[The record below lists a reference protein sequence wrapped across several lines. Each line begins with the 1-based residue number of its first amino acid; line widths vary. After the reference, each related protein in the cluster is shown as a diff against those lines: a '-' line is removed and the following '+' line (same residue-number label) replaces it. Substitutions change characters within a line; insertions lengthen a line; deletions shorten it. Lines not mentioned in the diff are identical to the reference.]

1 MGACFSFGF
10 GTGLRD
16 HSSGKSRNDAMA
28 QFSSGRLRL
37 GRIGFLNVLPI
48 YYPLESGIISHPFV
62 IVSDSPAC
70 LNELMAAGRL
80 DLSVVSSI
88 EYARHP
94 ERYYILPDLSIS
106 CCGAVKSVLLLSQ
119 VPVDRLKGK
128 TILVTRESHTSV
140 ALLKILFSEH
150 LRVEADLEPGC
161 LREAAAGGNLPVA
174 FLAIGD
180 EALRLSAG
188 DLYPYRLD
196 LGEAWHSWTRLPFV
210 FALWVIQRESAERL
224 NGALRTT
231 MEVLAAAKHW
241 GRNHLDHICA
251 VAEERGIVGIE
262 ALQVYYRCLGYDL
275 RQGEQEGLNLFYS
288 LLRNAGDIPRVPN
301 LEVPAPLARVA

>member
-1 MGACFSFGF
+1 
-10 GTGLRD
+10 
-16 HSSGKSRNDAMA
+16 MA

-62 IVSDSPAC
+62 IVSGNPAC
-70 LNELMAAGRL
+70 LNQLMAAGRL

-106 CCGAVKSVLLLSQ
+106 CNGAVKSVLLFSK
-119 VPVDRLKGK
+119 VPVEMLNGK
-128 TILVTRESHTSV
+128 TITVTKASHTSV
-140 ALLKILFSEH
+140 ALLKILCSEH
-150 LRVEADLEPGC
+150 LRIEADLAAGC
-161 LREAAAGGNLPVA
+161 FREAAADGDLPAA

-180 EALRLSAG
+180 EALRLGAR

-196 LGEAWHSWTRLPFV
+196 LGEAWRSWTGLPFV
-210 FALWVIQRESAERL
+210 FALWVIQRKSAERL
-224 NGALRTT
+224 DGSLRTT

-241 GRNHLDHICA
+241 GRTHLDQVCA
-251 VAEERGIVGIE
+251 VAGQKGIVGAAE
-262 ALQVYYRCLGYDL
+262 LQVYYRCLGYDL
-275 RQGEQEGLNLFYS
+275 RQGEQEGLALFYR
-288 LLRNAGDIPRVPN
+288 LLRDAGEIAEVPR
-301 LEVPAPLARVA
+301 LELPAPLARVA

>member
-1 MGACFSFGF
+1 MVE
-10 GTGLRD
+10 L
-16 HSSGKSRNDAMA
+16 
-28 QFSSGRLRL
+28 SSGRLRL
-37 GRIGFLNVLPI
+37 GKIGFLNVLPI
-48 YYPLESGIISHPFV
+48 YYPLESGIIHHPFV
-62 IVSDSPAC
+62 IVSGSPAC

-119 VPVDRLKGK
+119 VPVARLNGK

-150 LRVEADLEPGC
+150 LGLEADLASAC
-161 LREAAAGGNLPVA
+161 FREAAADGDLPVA

-180 EALRLSAG
+180 EALRLGAG
-188 DLYPYRLD
+188 GLYPYRLD
-196 LGEAWHSWTRLPFV
+196 LGEAWHSWTGLPFV

-231 MEVLAAAKHW
+231 MEVLAKAKDW
-241 GRNHLDHICA
+241 GRTHLDQVCA
-251 VAEERGIVGIE
+251 VAEQRGIVGSDE
-262 ALQVYYRCLGYDL
+262 LQVYYRCLGYDL
-275 RQGEQEGLNLFYS
+275 RQREQEGLNLFYR
-288 LLRNAGDIPRVPN
+288 LLRNAGEIARVPR

>member
-1 MGACFSFGF
+1 MVQC
-10 GTGLRD
+10 
-16 HSSGKSRNDAMA
+16 SSEG
-28 QFSSGRLRL
+28 LRL

-62 IVSDSPAC
+62 IVSGSPAC

-106 CCGAVKSVLLLSQ
+106 CRGAVKSVLLLSQ
-119 VPVDRLKGK
+119 VPVDRLNGE

-140 ALLKILFSEH
+140 SLLRILFSEH
-150 LRVEADLEPGC
+150 LQIEADLVPGC
-161 LREAAAGGNLPVA
+161 LGEAAAGGGLPVA

-188 DLYPYRLD
+188 DLYPHRLD
-196 LGEAWHSWTRLPFV
+196 LGEAWHSWTGLPFV
-210 FALWVIQRESAERL
+210 FALWVIQREAAERL
-224 NGALRTT
+224 DGALRPT

-241 GRNHLDHICA
+241 GRTHLDRICA
-251 VAEERGIVGIE
+251 VAEERGIVGGD

-275 RQGEQEGLNLFYS
+275 GPGEQDGLKLFFR
-288 LLRNAGDIPRVPN
+288 LLRHAGEIARVPR

>member
-1 MGACFSFGF
+1 M
-10 GTGLRD
+10 L
-16 HSSGKSRNDAMA
+16 

-62 IVSDSPAC
+62 IVSGSPAC

-106 CCGAVKSVLLLSQ
+106 CCGAVKSVLLLSR
-119 VPVDRLKGK
+119 VPVDRLNGK

-150 LRVEADLEPGC
+150 LGVEADLAAGC
-161 LREAAAGGNLPVA
+161 LGEAAADGDIPVA

-180 EALRLSAG
+180 EALRLGAG

-196 LGEAWHSWTRLPFV
+196 LGEVWHSWTGLPFV

-224 NGALRTT
+224 NGSLRTAV
-231 MEVLAAAKHW
+231 EVLAAAKHW
-241 GRNHLDHICA
+241 GRTHMDHVCA
-251 VAEERGIVGIE
+251 VADQRGIIGSDE
-262 ALQVYYRCLGYDL
+262 LQVYYRCLGYDL
-275 RQGEQEGLNLFYS
+275 RQREQEGLNLFYR
-288 LLRNAGDIPRVPN
+288 LLRDAGEIAKVPR

>member
-1 MGACFSFGF
+1 M
-10 GTGLRD
+10 D
-16 HSSGKSRNDAMA
+16 QSR
-28 QFSSGRLRL
+28 SGRLRL

-48 YYPLESGIISHPFV
+48 YYPLESHIISHPFL
-62 IVSDSPAC
+62 IVSGSPAC
-70 LNELMAAGRL
+70 LNELMATDRL

-94 ERYYILPDLSIS
+94 ERYYVLPDLSIS
-106 CCGAVKSVLLLSQ
+106 CCGAVKSVILFSQ
-119 VPVDRLKGK
+119 APVDRLTGK

-150 LRVEADLEPGC
+150 LRVEAALVSGC
-161 LREAAAGGNLPVA
+161 LKETAAGGDLPVA

-196 LGEAWHSWTRLPFV
+196 LGEAWHAWTGLPFV
-210 FALWVIQRESAERL
+210 FALWVIQRNSAERL

-231 MEVLAAAKHW
+231 MEILAAAKDW
-241 GRNHLDHICA
+241 GRTHLDRICA
-251 VAEERGIVGIE
+251 VAEQKGIVGRE

-275 RQGEQEGLNLFYS
+275 RQGEQEGLNLFYR
-288 LLRNAGDIPRVPN
+288 LLREAGEIARVPG
-301 LEVPAPLARVA
+301 LAFPATLARVA

>member
-1 MGACFSFGF
+1 
-10 GTGLRD
+10 
-16 HSSGKSRNDAMA
+16 MA

-62 IVSDSPAC
+62 IVSGSPAC
-70 LNELMAAGRL
+70 LNELTAAGRL

-106 CCGAVKSVLLLSQ
+106 CCGAVKSVLLLSR
-119 VPVDRLKGK
+119 VPVDRLNGK

-150 LRVEADLEPGC
+150 LGVEADLAAGC
-161 LREAAAGGNLPVA
+161 FREAATDGDIPVA

-180 EALRLSAG
+180 EALRLGAG

-196 LGEAWHSWTRLPFV
+196 LGEVWHSWTGLPFV

-224 NGALRTT
+224 NGCLRTAT
-231 MEVLAAAKHW
+231 EVLAAAKDW
-241 GRNHLDHICA
+241 GRTHLDHVCA
-251 VAEERGIVGIE
+251 VAEQKGIVGRDE
-262 ALQVYYRCLGYDL
+262 LQVYYRCLGYDL
-275 RQGEQEGLNLFYS
+275 GQREQEGLNLFYR
-288 LLRNAGDIPRVPN
+288 LLRDAGEIAKIPR

>member
-1 MGACFSFGF
+1 
-10 GTGLRD
+10 
-16 HSSGKSRNDAMA
+16 MA

-62 IVSDSPAC
+62 IVSGSPAC
-70 LNELMAAGRL
+70 LNELTAAGRL

-106 CCGAVKSVLLLSQ
+106 CCGAVKSVLLLSR
-119 VPVDRLKGK
+119 VPVDGLNGK

-140 ALLKILFSEH
+140 ALLKIVFSEH
-150 LRVEADLEPGC
+150 LGVEADLAAGC
-161 LREAAAGGNLPVA
+161 FREAATDGDIPVA

-180 EALRLSAG
+180 EALRLGAG
-188 DLYPYRLD
+188 DVYPYRLD
-196 LGEAWHSWTRLPFV
+196 LGEVWHSWTGLPFV

-224 NGALRTT
+224 NGSLRTAT
-231 MEVLAAAKHW
+231 EVLAAAKHW
-241 GRNHLDHICA
+241 GRTHLDHVCA
-251 VAEERGIVGIE
+251 VAEQKGIVGRDE
-262 ALQVYYRCLGYDL
+262 LQVYYRCLGYDL
-275 RQGEQEGLNLFYS
+275 RQREQDGLNLFYR
-288 LLRNAGDIPRVPN
+288 LLRDAGEIAKVPRF
-301 LEVPAPLARVA
+301 EGPAPLARVA